1 MSAVIAVHIVAAS
14 LSVIL
19 GSAVLLMEKGSVR
32 HRLLGRIWGLG
43 MLVAALSSFWIRA
56 LTPGYFSWV
65 HGLSLLTLAGLVR
78 AIWAIRHGNVR
89 GHQVTVSGLFVGLV
103 LAGVA
108 ALVTPHRLLNVVLTG
123 WMT

>member
-19 GSAVLLMEKGSVR
+19 GSTVLLMEKGSAR

-56 LTPGYFSWV
+56 LSPGHFSWV
-65 HGLSLLTLAGLVR
+65 HGLSLLTLVGLVR

-89 GHQVTVSGLFVGLV
+89 SHVATVRGLFVGLV

-108 ALVTPHRLLNVVLTG
+108 ALITPHRLLNVVLTG

>member
-1 MSAVIAVHIVAAS
+1 MSAVLAVHVVAAT
-14 LSVIL
+14 LFVIL
-19 GSAVLLMEKGSVR
+19 GSAVLLMERGSAR
-32 HRLLGRIWGLG
+32 HMLLGRIWGLG
-43 MLVAALSSFWIRA
+43 MLVAALSSFWIQA
-56 LTPGYFSWV
+56 LTPGHFSWV
-65 HGLSLLTLAGLVR
+65 HGLSLLTLVGLVR

-89 GHQVTVSGLFVGLV
+89 GHGVAVRGLFVGLV